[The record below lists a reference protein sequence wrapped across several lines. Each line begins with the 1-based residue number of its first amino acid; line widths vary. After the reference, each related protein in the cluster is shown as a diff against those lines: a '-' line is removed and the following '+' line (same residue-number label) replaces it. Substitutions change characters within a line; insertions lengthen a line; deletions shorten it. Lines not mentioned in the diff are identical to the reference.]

1 LSVETVQRV
10 FSTTALLAVLSLV
23 FAGGAT
29 ARTLR
34 AWDGPSFQTALA
46 QARSGD
52 TIALRDGSY
61 PILVVQGRRFGAR
74 LRIEGSRNA
83 SLAGTHFDRSS
94 NITLVGVTV
103 TPPGTEAARISIRR
117 SRHITV
123 DRVLVAGRRGGAG
136 ASIAT
141 DRTSADVIVR
151 RSEITTCGSGA
162 RCIELGARRLLIA
175 GNAFHDCYD
184 CDFIRGSGAGGV
196 TIRGNSF
203 DRAIR
208 GGCTQGTACNH
219 NDHIQV
225 MGGGPWRIVGNR
237 FGDRNGGAASIWV
250 NHGLHNTGNRIHDV
264 FIASN
269 VFSGDAGVFAVR
281 IGGGTGGGVGLP
293 GRIAVVNNTILSGTV
308 SAVAISSGW
317 HGAAPSARPL
327 VANNIFATSGR
338 RNCALGRFSS
348 NLAERGAACAGG
360 EVGPARLD
368 SAGRPTRASALV
380 IDRAHPRYAP
390 ARDFAGSVRRGR
402 PDRGAFEYRGGG
414 APRR

>member
-10 FSTTALLAVLSLV
+10 VFTTALLAVLSLV
-23 FAGGAT
+23 FTGGAT

-34 AWDGPSFQTALA
+34 AWDGPSFQAALA

-94 NITLVGVTV
+94 NVTLVGVTI
-103 TPPGTEAARISIRR
+103 TPPGTEPARISIRR

-136 ASIAT
+136 AAIAT

-151 RSEITTCGSGA
+151 RSEITSCGSGA
-162 RCIELGARRLLIA
+162 RCIELGARRLLLA

-184 CDFIRGSGAGGV
+184 CDFVRGSSSGGV

-219 NDHIQV
+219 NDHIQI

-237 FGDRNGGAASIWV
+237 FGDRHGGAASVWV
-250 NHGLHNTGNRIHDV
+250 NHGVRNTRNRIHDV
-264 FIASN
+264 LVASN
-269 VFSGDAGVFAVR
+269 VFAGDGGLFAIR
-281 IGGGTGGGVGLP
+281 IGGGTGAGVGLP
-293 GRIAVVNNTILSGTV
+293 RRIAVVNNTVLSGTV
-308 SAVAISSGW
+308 SALAISSGW
-317 HGAAPSARPL
+317 HTTPPSARPL
-327 VANNIFATSGR
+327 VANNVFAVQAR
-338 RNCALGRFSS
+338 RSCALGRFSS
-348 NLAERGAACAGG
+348 NVAETGTACAGG
-360 EVGPARLD
+360 AVGPAQLD
-368 SAGRPTRASALV
+368 SAGRPTSTSALV
-380 IDRAHPRYAP
+380 IDKADPRYAP
-390 ARDFAGSVRRGR
+390 ARDFTGAMRRGR
-402 PDRGAFEYRGGG
+402 PDRGAFEYRGGT
-414 APRR
+414 ARPR